1 MSYARTRRIGEE
13 IKKIIGKML
22 FEGQIKDS
30 KVSGSRSLIS
40 VTGVE
45 VVKDLRY
52 AYVYI
57 SVLGNDQESVMEGLK
72 RSAGFV
78 RREVGKQIDIR
89 YIPEV
94 IFRVDDSIERGAY
107 MSKLINDLNRSDA
120 KASDT
125 ETETDASD
133 TNNIDTE
140 ELYLRPAAAAYHHGG
155 TQPVFVVNMHGYLI

>member
-1 MSYARTRRIGEE
+1 MSYARTSRISEE

-22 FEGQIKDS
+22 FEGQIKDV

-45 VVKDLRY
+45 VVRDLRY

-57 SVLGNDQESVMEGLK
+57 SVLGNDQGSVMQGLK

-89 YIPEV
+89 YIPEI
-94 IFRVDDSIERGAY
+94 IFKVDDSIERGAH
-107 MSKLINDLNRSDA
+107 MSKIINDLNKESEEIKKNREKNLEIDNDDIDKS
-120 KASDT
+120 
-125 ETETDASD
+125 E
-133 TNNIDTE
+133 NIDNSE
-140 ELYLRPAAAAYHHGG
+140 E
-155 TQPVFVVNMHGYLI
+155 

>member
-1 MSYARTRRIGEE
+1 MSYARTSRISEE

-22 FEGQIKDS
+22 FEGQIKDV

-45 VVKDLRY
+45 VVRDLRY

-57 SVLGNDQESVMEGLK
+57 SVLGKDQGSVMQGLK

-89 YIPEV
+89 YIPEI
-94 IFRVDDSIERGAY
+94 IFKVDDSIERGAH
-107 MSKLINDLNRSDA
+107 MSKIINDLNKESDDNR
-120 KASDT
+120 KNREKMENTKDNKENSDN
-125 ETETDASD
+125 S
-133 TNNIDTE
+133 E
-140 ELYLRPAAAAYHHGG
+140 E
-155 TQPVFVVNMHGYLI
+155 

>member
-1 MSYARTRRIGEE
+1 MSYARTRRLGDE

-140 ELYLRPAAAAYHHGG
+140 E
-155 TQPVFVVNMHGYLI
+155 